1 MLRTIVTMT
10 AVAVVLGGAPL
21 AAQGGPPGQPPA
33 GGMGG
38 GQGMGAR
45 RTEMLLK
52 GITLSADQQKKVD
65 SIQTAL
71 RESLPPMTPG
81 QPPSPEDR
89 QKRMDAMR
97 KGDDDIRTVL
107 TPEQQTIFDKNAEEL
122 RSRMRPPA

>member
-1 MLRTIVTMT
+1 MFRTIVTMT
-10 AVAVVLGGAPL
+10 AVAVALGGAPL
-21 AAQGGPPGQPPA
+21 VAQGGPPGQPPA

-45 RTEMLLK
+45 RMEMLLK

-65 SIQTAL
+65 SIQTAV
-71 RESLPPMTPG
+71 RESMPPMTPG

-97 KGDDDIRTVL
+97 KSDDDIRTVL
-107 TPEQQTIFDKNAEEL
+107 TPEQQTIFDKNAEEM